1 MGRRRRV
8 REMERRLAELD
19 EWDRRYGLGGAPPGH
34 PSARDTVPWRYHS
47 PEGAP
52 PVGAFRPVP
61 VARPAR
67 RRRRRW
73 PAVVMVLALVG
84 GGVLA
89 LEHPERVREGVGQA
103 VAAGRS
109 VLGTTAPDRTA
120 PDGPGAGLT
129 DRIVDLAR
137 VPAPSGWAPASG
149 DRVLPPVQVRD
160 TGSHAFVARQPGTD
174 LPVGFS
180 PCEVV
185 EVEVNPDRAP
195 DGYVELVAGSLL
207 RLTAAS
213 GLQLV
218 LVGETT
224 ERWADR
230 AREVGAPVLVSW
242 ADAEEVPE
250 LAGPVAGL
258 GGALTLSGPS
268 GVWAAGGRVVL
279 DVDVDL
285 LPEQQAAL
293 LDHELAHVLGLDH
306 VDDPGELMAPTNVGV
321 TSFGPGDLEGLARL
335 GAIPCA

>member
-1 MGRRRRV
+1 MQ
-8 REMERRLAELD
+8 RRLAELD
-19 EWDRRYGLGGAPPGH
+19 EWDRRYGVGGAPPGH
-34 PSARDTVPWRYHS
+34 PSARDTAPWRYHS
-47 PEGAP
+47 PEGAS
-52 PVGAFRPVP
+52 P
-61 VARPAR
+61 VAVFPPAPAPVR

-73 PAVVMVLALVG
+73 PGALALLGLVG

-89 LEHPERVREGVGQA
+89 LEHPEQVRAVAGQA
-103 VAAGRS
+103 LQAGQS
-109 VLGTTAPDRTA
+109 VLGTSVPSDGAPDPA
-120 PDGPGAGLT
+120 VPAGDDVAGLT
-129 DRIVDLAR
+129 DTLVDLVR

-149 DRVLPPVQVRD
+149 DRVLPPVQVQD
-160 TGSHAFVARQPGTD
+160 TGSFAFVAMQPGTD

-185 EVEVNPDRAP
+185 QVEVNPDRAP
-195 DGYVELVAGSLL
+195 DGYGELVVGSLE
-207 RLTAAS
+207 RLTAAT
-213 GLQLV
+213 GVQLQ

-224 ERWADR
+224 DTWEDR

-306 VDDPGELMAPTNVGV
+306 VDDLGELMAPTNVGV
-321 TSFGPGDLEGLARL
+321 TSFGPGDLAGLARL